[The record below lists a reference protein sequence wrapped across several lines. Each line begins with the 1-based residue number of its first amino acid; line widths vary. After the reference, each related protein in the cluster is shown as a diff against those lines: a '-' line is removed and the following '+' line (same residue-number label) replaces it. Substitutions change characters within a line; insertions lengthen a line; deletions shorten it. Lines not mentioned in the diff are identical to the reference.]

1 MDKLKQL
8 LAGLFL
14 GANGATLLFL
24 WVCCASTWANPSVFP
39 LLSVATL
46 AFPIFLLANV
56 AFVVFWLVFKPRY
69 ALVPLLG
76 IAAVGSFVLDY
87 CPLKWKREVPDGCLL
102 LMSYNTGNAYTGE
115 NTGVLLDYLRQTN
128 ADIVCLQEIA
138 ATTLQQPQAKALLD
152 SLRYQLLQKDG
163 RIVLS
168 RLPIISDTV
177 PLPIGLSRTGN
188 GTLACLVEYEGD
200 TLMIVNNHLESNR
213 LEDSIKQ
220 DYVANL
226 DNPEYRKMKE
236 SGRKIGRKLTTSTVF
251 RGAQTDTL
259 CRFAEQH
266 RDERVI
272 LCGDF
277 NDTPVSYTCQQLG
290 KRLKNAFSESG
301 RGIGLSYNKRGF
313 WVRIDHIFHNE
324 QCRSYQTYIDR
335 SIATSDHY
343 PLISWLVFE

>member
-138 ATTLQQPQAKALLD
+138 ATTLQQP
-152 SLRYQLLQKDG
+152 
-163 RIVLS
+163 
-168 RLPIISDTV
+168 
-177 PLPIGLSRTGN
+177 PLPASTEGRTHCA
-188 GTLACLVEYEGD
+188 LAPS
-200 TLMIVNNHLESNR
+200 HH
-213 LEDSIKQ
+213 Q
-220 DYVANL
+220 
-226 DNPEYRKMKE
+226 
-236 SGRKIGRKLTTSTVF
+236 
-251 RGAQTDTL
+251 
-259 CRFAEQH
+259 
-266 RDERVI
+266 
-272 LCGDF
+272 
-277 NDTPVSYTCQQLG
+277 
-290 KRLKNAFSESG
+290 
-301 RGIGLSYNKRGF
+301 
-313 WVRIDHIFHNE
+313 
-324 QCRSYQTYIDR
+324 
-335 SIATSDHY
+335 
-343 PLISWLVFE
+343 